1 MQNQLV
7 GVGNRVF
14 ISVLPA
20 EEVVVLDVMNVVI
33 AHLVI

>member
-14 ISVLPA
+14 ISVLPD
-20 EEVVVLDVMNVVI
+20 EVVLDVMNVVI